1 MSTMSHNAHMISIR
15 SNPQLK
21 ADAEAAAST
30 VGLKISD
37 LGRIGLQRV
46 IDEINANGC
55 LKLVTGSQ
63 GATSRKRRAA
73 K

>member
-1 MSTMSHNAHMISIR
+1 MISIR

-21 ADAEAAAST
+21 AAATLAAQT

-46 IDEINANGC
+46 IDEISTNGC
-55 LKLVTGSQ
+55 LKL
-63 GATSRKRRAA
+63 ATTPLKRRARTS